1 MVFVDKTKTITYDT
15 EVSPPTIIDQ
25 STNNNHNV
33 CSKCHT
39 QIMKKL
45 WPSWASDNALS
56 PDTFQIKPINI
67 LTTPFLDASN

>member
-39 QIMKKL
+39 QNNYEKTVPNK
-45 WPSWASDNALS
+45 AH
-56 PDTFQIKPINI
+56 QH
-67 LTTPFLDASN
+67 SNHTLFGCF